1 MNPNDLRNANDKGR
15 HIRTFTGRMVN
26 PLELKPS
33 DVCIE
38 DIAHH
43 LSLLCRYTG
52 ACPTHYSVAQHSVL
66 VARYLREHGA
76 SVALQIAGVLHDSGE
91 AYFND
96 LASPVKHDP
105 RMQWYRELEHTATI
119 LICAVVGG
127 VSPMLLA
134 ETKTADNSIFVEER
148 DTWWYNGTAVEPWPH
163 RFAEFE
169 FLRTFKQLRSE
180 L

>member
-15 HIRTFTGRMVN
+15 YIRTFTGRMVN

-52 ACPTHYSVAQHSVL
+52 ACPMHYSVAQHSVL
-66 VARYLREHGA
+66 VARYLQKNGA

-119 LICAVVGG
+119 MICSVVGG

-134 ETKTADNSIFVEER
+134 ETKTADNSIFIEER
-148 DTWWYNGTAVEPWPH
+148 DTWWYNSCAVVPWSH
-163 RFAEFE
+163 HFAEFE
-169 FLRTFKQLRSE
+169 FLRTFKQLRTE